1 MFLWIAL
8 FITQFYAHARYEH
21 VQWALLTH
29 LAWLTRSDC
38 LMLKARRRKSR
49 GPKCLQLEILTKYF
63 PIPDIGKY
71 FSGETPDIMIVGHTW
86 QPPLQP
92 DLRRLIVKE
101 FPTRMHFTWDCEYCE
116 KKHFKEVF
124 LRSFLSWDTKYFAA
138 NPATWFLW
146 LWEKERDK
154 DCDSKLNWSATS
166 NKNESPYSE
175 KCGNM
180 ITLASQYQKVHI
192 W

>member
-63 PIPDIGKY
+63 QIPDIGKY
-71 FSGETPDIMIVGHTW
+71 FLGGTPDIMIVGHTW

-116 KKHFKEVF
+116 QTFLKRFFKKFSQLRYQIFCYQPCNLIYKDKNPKEFPIQVEIF
-124 LRSFLSWDTKYFAA
+124 MIVRER
-138 NPATWFLW
+138 
-146 LWEKERDK
+146 EK
-154 DCDSKLNWSATS
+154 
-166 NKNESPYSE
+166 
-175 KCGNM
+175 
-180 ITLASQYQKVHI
+180 
-192 W
+192 